1 MKKQLQ
7 ASSCFYSLDVFIPG
21 WAVFAVLVNEE
32 CQCSQ
37 LIISAFLSPFFVV
50 QQQSIVMLVWQD
62 VYFDFRLRKGLS
74 ADVLASISLFDPNRK
89 PVHFW
94 PKMSLFSPS

>member
-1 MKKQLQ
+1 LQ
-7 ASSCFYSLDVFIPG
+7 RKEKRLLLYLRK
-21 WAVFAVLVNEE
+21 
-32 CQCSQ
+32 
-37 LIISAFLSPFFVV
+37 ISKMITDKMSTLPFFVV

-62 VYFDFRLRKGLS
+62 VYFDLRLRKGLS

-94 PKMSLFSPS
+94 PKMSIFSPS

>member
-1 MKKQLQ
+1 MQRKEKRLLL
-7 ASSCFYSLDVFIPG
+7 YLRK
-21 WAVFAVLVNEE
+21 
-32 CQCSQ
+32 
-37 LIISAFLSPFFVV
+37 ISKMITDKMSTLPFFVV

-62 VYFDFRLRKGLS
+62 VYFDLRLRKGLS

-94 PKMSLFSPS
+94 PKMSIFSPS